1 MTATADLVRHLEEM
15 ETRVAGLFDQA
26 RAEWQSAATEE
37 RSAIETRLKA
47 LEDVQAGLRADI
59 EEKRRSTL
67 PGSEPTKKDPF
78 SMRRLV
84 RAIRDSAQGKGSVEQ
99 LAPSEFARCKAMSS
113 AVDSAGGFLIP
124 EEAIPQVIE
133 RLKAAMVVYQ
143 LGAREM
149 PSVGSPVIIPRLSG
163 SGTAYWI
170 GSEGSSITASDL
182 TLQDISASPKT
193 VAARV
198 ILSNQ
203 MLEMATPAADRLI
216 EDDIVSELSIAM
228 DKGALEGTGASGQ
241 PLGIINEPNVLT
253 EGISATVT
261 FAELVGFVD
270 ALAVA
275 NALKG
280 KLGWALHPSLFTQ
293 IMKLKSENAS
303 AGTPSLD
310 VTRHS
315 ITESAPTSILG
326 YPYRLTTSFT
336 ATTDANSAIFAN
348 WDDLLVF
355 TWGGIRLL
363 QSNVTSDAMEK
374 DQTHIRAL
382 ARMDVGVR
390 HPESFCVAA

>member
-1 MTATADLVRHLEEM
+1 MTATADLVRTLQEVEG
-15 ETRVAGLFDQA
+15 RIVGLIEQG
-26 RAEWQSAATEE
+26 RAEWQSAAKEE
-37 RSAIETRLKA
+37 RTKIEADLKA
-47 LEDVQAGLRADI
+47 LKDAQEAIRADI
-59 EEKRRSTL
+59 EEKRRHTL
-67 PGSEPTKKDPF
+67 PGSEPTQREAF
-78 SMRRLV
+78 SMRRIVAGL
-84 RAIRDSAQGKGSVEQ
+84 RAGNVEKH
-99 LAPSEFARCKAMSS
+99 APHEFAICKAMSS

-149 PSVGSPVIIPRLSG
+149 PSVGSPVVIPRLSG

-253 EGISATVT
+253 EAISATVL

-293 IMKLKSENAS
+293 IMTLKSENAS
-303 AGTPSLD
+303 AGTANLE
-310 VTRHS
+310 VTRHA
-315 ITESAPTSILG
+315 ITEGAPTSILG
-326 YPYRLTTSFT
+326 YPYKLTTSFT

-363 QSNVTSDAMEK
+363 QSNVTADAVEK